1 MKNKNHVITSHNVEQ
16 EVQKLVRSDVVI
28 PNKLGNGETCQGLRH
43 WRLLSNLKN
52 NFSKLVRND
61 MGRHPEGDSPK
72 DLSTNTNLKTSP
84 EFVSDKN
91 KLDCFAF
98 ARNDEKTVTNLFPY
112 FPISLSLKKKIDSSP
127 NALALNGYGF
137 ALMLKLVRLRMTA
150 FTLAEGATHV
160 DLSPTKV
167 KFAFTLA
174 EVLITLGIIG
184 VVAALTIPSLITK
197 YHRHVV
203 ETKLVKFDSII
214 NQAVR
219 MSIAENDDLVFNSP
233 EDVVD
238 KGPYL
243 KEWFDENLMK
253 YIKGDYD
260 GGVIRNRYYK
270 IIFHDGTGFVAYI
283 PDAGSN
289 IYFFYCLEA
298 KDKSCKPESF
308 DGKNTF
314 LYTYEPSQKAVL
326 PGSYYVTDVNKLK
339 YGFGQDKSYA
349 GGCYQTNRTDR
360 HMCTQ
365 LIKQNGWK
373 IPDDYPWIK

>member
-1 MKNKNHVITSHNVEQ
+1 MRNSNTNYTNVTLNLFQ
-16 EVQKLVRSDVVI
+16 NFQKDKMLNQVQCDNI
-28 PNKLGNGETCQGLRH
+28 
-43 WRLLSNLKN
+43 
-52 NFSKLVRND
+52 
-61 MGRHPEGDSPK
+61 GRHPEGDNPK
-72 DLSTNTNLKTSP
+72 DLQTLGNRFFS
-84 EFVSDKN
+84 
-91 KLDCFAF
+91 FAQ
-98 ARNDEKTVTNLFPY
+98 
-112 FPISLSLKKKIDSSP
+112 
-127 NALALNGYGF
+127 
-137 ALMLKLVRLRMTA
+137 MTA

-160 DLSPTKV
+160 DLPPIKV

-184 VVAALTIPSLITK
+184 IVAAMTIPGLITK

-238 KGPYL
+238 KGQYL

-260 GGVIRNRYYK
+260 GGVIRDRYYK
-270 IIFHDGTGFVAYI
+270 IIFHDGTGFVSYI
-283 PDAGSN
+283 SN
-289 IYFFYCLEA
+289 NGRAIHFFYCLDA

-314 LYTYEPSQKAVL
+314 VFNYEPSKKAVL
-326 PGSYYVTDVNKLK
+326 PYGEGTTNISYLK
-339 YGFGQDKSYA
+339 YSTA
-349 GGCYQTNRTDR
+349 NSALGCYIKDNTDR
-360 HMCTQ
+360 HFCAL

>member
-1 MKNKNHVITSHNVEQ
+1 MARVIRGKAPEPPFRTKRKDVKMEDNNNNAIVVQRDATTCAPLVGEPKSLISKGGKNVLDYNQ
-16 EVQKLVRSDVVI
+16 EPPL
-28 PNKLGNGETCQGLRH
+28 
-43 WRLLSNLKN
+43 
-52 NFSKLVRND
+52 
-61 MGRHPEGDSPK
+61 
-72 DLSTNTNLKTSP
+72 

-91 KLDCFAF
+91 RLDCFAF
-98 ARNDEKTVTNLFPY
+98 ARNDEKTVTNRFSY
-112 FPISLSLKKKIDSSP
+112 FPISFSFKEVDSSP

-150 FTLAEGATHV
+150 FTLAET
-160 DLSPTKV
+160 
-167 KFAFTLA
+167 
-174 EVLITLGIIG
+174 LITLGIIG
-184 VVAALTIPSLITK
+184 VVAALTIPGLITK

-219 MSIAENDDLVFNSP
+219 MSIAENDDIVFNSP

-238 KGPYL
+238 KGQYL

-260 GGVIRNRYYK
+260 GGVIRDRYYK

-283 PDAGSN
+283 SNAGSN
-289 IYFFYCLEA
+289 IFFFYCLEA

-326 PGSYYVTDVNKLK
+326 PGNYNVTDVNKLK
-339 YGFGQDKSYA
+339 YGFGQDNGGA
-349 GGCYQTNRTDR
+349 GGCYQTTRTDR